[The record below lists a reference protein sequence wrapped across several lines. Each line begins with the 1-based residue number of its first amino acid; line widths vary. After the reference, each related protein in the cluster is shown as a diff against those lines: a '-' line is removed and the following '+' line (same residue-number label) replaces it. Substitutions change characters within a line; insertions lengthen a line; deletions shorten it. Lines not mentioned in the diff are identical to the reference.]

1 WLLRDVR
8 DRGQERFLA
17 DVERVHRSGSALLR
31 MVRDV
36 LEPMVQTAGGDELTR
51 RVRHEL
57 RTPLTEII
65 GLCEIWL
72 EDVVDELLDGFT
84 GDLEAIHALARKL
97 LARLDELLA
106 FRNVASDPEIDV
118 DGPSG
123 DAIRDI
129 VKDMAVAP

>member
-1 WLLRDVR
+1 VRNAWLANKRHDLLAPAAALVELSEWLLRDVR

-36 LEPMVQTAGGDELTR
+36 LEPMVQTAGGDGRAR
-51 RVRHEL
+51 RVRHEP

-72 EDVVDELLDGFT
+72 EDVV
-84 GDLEAIHALARKL
+84 
-97 LARLDELLA
+97 
-106 FRNVASDPEIDV
+106 
-118 DGPSG
+118 
-123 DAIRDI
+123 
-129 VKDMAVAP
+129 